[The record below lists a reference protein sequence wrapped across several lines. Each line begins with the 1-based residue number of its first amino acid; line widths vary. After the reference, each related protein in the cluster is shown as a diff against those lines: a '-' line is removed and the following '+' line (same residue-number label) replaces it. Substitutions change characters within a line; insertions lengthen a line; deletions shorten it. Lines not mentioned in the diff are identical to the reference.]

1 MKRKSIKKSVRIS
14 GIGLHTGAKVNM
26 TLEASEAGKGIR
38 FVRVDLDTPVTIKAD
53 VSLVTKTERGTTVAK
68 GEIEVS
74 TIEHLMAA
82 LAGSGITDIEIKID
96 GPEVPI
102 MDGSALHFVQLLQE
116 AGVEELDGEI
126 EPFEVKEVFTYHD
139 ESSNTEITLV
149 PYDGFELNVMI
160 DFDSELVAAQS
171 ARLLD
176 VDDFN
181 AEVADART
189 FVFIEDLEKL
199 FDAGLVQGGD
209 VDNAVIISRSRL
221 ESGHIDKIKKKFGKE
236 DLDIDDKGF
245 ASLSVLRSPNELA
258 KHKLL
263 DLLGDLY
270 LLGRPIKGKVFANRP
285 GHKANTL
292 FTKQLKSEFQ
302 KARKYK
308 GKPNYDPNAEALMG
322 IAEIQN
328 MLPHRHPFLLVD
340 KIIEIKDDCVVGV
353 KSISFGEWYF
363 RGHFPDNP
371 VFPGVLQME
380 ALAQTGGILALTIA
394 GDGGKWDTYF
404 LKMDNVKFK
413 YKVVPGDVMIMKLEL
428 LAPIRRGIVH
438 MKGTIYVGNKIVSE
452 GELTAQIVKREE

>member
-1 MKRKSIKKSVRIS
+1 MKRKTIQHSVSIS
-14 GIGLHTGAKVNM
+14 GTGLHTGQTVNM
-26 TLEASEAGKGIR
+26 KLNPTESGQGIS
-38 FVRVDLDTPVTIKAD
+38 FKRVDLESPVKLKAD
-53 VSLVTKTERGTTVAK
+53 VSLVTRTERGTTIAK
-68 GEIEVS
+68 GDVEVS

-82 LAGSGITDIEIKID
+82 IAGAQITDLEIELD
-96 GPEVPI
+96 ASEVPI
-102 MDGSALHFVQLLQE
+102 LDGSSYPFVQLLKQASFTDLE
-116 AGVEELDGEI
+116 GDIECFEI
-126 EPFEVKEVFTYHD
+126 KEIFTYRD
-139 ESSNTEITLV
+139 ENTHTEITVV

-160 DFDSELVAAQS
+160 DFESEMVAAQS
-171 ARLLD
+171 ARLQD
-176 VDDFN
+176 ISQFSEDI
-181 AEVADART
+181 ADSRT
-189 FVFIEDLEKL
+189 FVFIEDLERL
-199 FDAGLVQGGD
+199 YDAGLIQGGD
-209 VDNAVIISRSRL
+209 VDNAVVITKNIMEPQELDR
-221 ESGHIDKIKKKFGKE
+221 IKKKFGKE
-236 DLDIDDKGF
+236 DLEIDDNGI
-245 ASLSVLRSPNELA
+245 ASLTSLRSPNELA

-270 LLGRPIKGKVFANRP
+270 LLGRPIKGKIFANRP
-285 GHKANTL
+285 GHKANTT
-292 FTKQLKSEFQ
+292 FTKLLKSEFQ

-308 GKPNYDPNAEALMG
+308 GKPDYNPNIDPVMG
-322 IAEIQN
+322 IADIQN

-340 KIIEIKDDCVVGV
+340 KIIDIKDNYVVGV

-380 ALAQTGGILALTIA
+380 ALAQTGGILALTLA

-438 MKGTIYVGNKIVSE
+438 MKGTIFVGNRLVSE